1 LDLAGEHGLQ
11 SQHLAPP
18 AWEREHQ
25 ASIRKH
31 DLFLAISGN
40 YGHINGVPIIY
51 LIRRGSLWGNNL
63 RKDIALKFV
72 LIQIPVIETKC
83 HFKETITYLWTT
95 RKISHNNCLGT
106 IIDLQFTERHMF
118 FLATE

>member
-18 AWEREHQ
+18 AWER
-25 ASIRKH
+25 ASRKYMKTWS
-31 DLFLAISGN
+31 ISGYSGN